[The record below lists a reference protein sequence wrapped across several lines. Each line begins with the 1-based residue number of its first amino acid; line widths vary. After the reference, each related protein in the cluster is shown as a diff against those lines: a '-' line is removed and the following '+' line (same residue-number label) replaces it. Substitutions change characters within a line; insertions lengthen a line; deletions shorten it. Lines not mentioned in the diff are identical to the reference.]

1 MNGRLSKMKVPV
13 RSSPRLLMLQ
23 VTVAVPLWIS
33 CFLCC
38 CGGTGESVR
47 LENKMLERHQTDV
60 VTPVLVHFQ
69 PSSTGE
75 KPPRPGASVGPQK
88 GIRPDAK
95 TIQGHAAA
103 TSSSKVSAHENY
115 SASAPAARPGSDP
128 SSSFQSAAR
137 WARGSPSPPGE
148 RLRVRLS
155 PFGRSMVL
163 MLRRDARFLAKG
175 FSIEAR
181 DPASVEGSP
190 PGSHR
195 TPRSSDGAGD
205 AAGAPAPTDAGEEG
219 RGAPAKNAHG
229 DGDLKGPSR
238 DGGSVAKNNSGV
250 GDVQNTLTEEEKL
263 CFYSGFVHGQ
273 RNSAV
278 TLNMCNGLLGF
289 IRFGEEQLFIEP
301 LAGAAAPASLGLP
314 HLVSRR
320 SGLHVKSS
328 HDPQPATPEAR
339 AGSGRARRSM
349 KLQSWPRRLSS
360 SKYCKIIPSEKV
372 ERGARQEEG
381 PRGRRNAIRPPAR
394 EYAVETL
401 VVAARDV
408 VEEHGTEGSTK
419 LLLTVMSMVYNIF
432 QHSSLAIPI
441 HVRLARLVLL
451 HEHPESL
458 YVGHHGERT
467 LQSFCR
473 WQNSE
478 MGHGASSQAP
488 PLDAAIFVT
497 RTDFCVHTDEPCDT
511 VGIAFLGGM
520 CSDLRKCVIAEE
532 NGLGLAFTIA
542 HELGHNMGM
551 GHDDDDGG
559 GGGGNSACGLGP
571 SIMAGEWVRGSN
583 SSELSWSPCSRLELQ
598 QFLRSPA
605 SACMTET
612 EQQPGQT
619 DVTHVRPQSIQS
631 CAAGKCLNQSEG
643 ENKPKEPPRSPP
655 TEEATR
661 GQPGPAE
668 EKSQTPPQ
676 PPAARDQAKAE
687 QPADNGLLQ
696 TGARGSGA
704 DVAGGVVE
712 PPRDARGECGGQRSV
727 EPWAEPRDGAWGP
740 WGGWSACNQPCGP
753 GLRYRQRR
761 CDLPPPRPGGAECRG
776 GDVQHGVCQLI
787 SCAEETPASRDRQCQ
802 VLHWGGP
809 PAPRPRRWS
818 SVTDP
823 ERPCALLCTAGRK
836 EGATLAAESVQ
847 DGTPC
852 GPYERDVCLGRRCQK
867 VGCDGI
873 VGSPVRE
880 DRCGMCDGD
889 GKSCKV
895 VKGDFNHTRGTAS
908 SHCKKVSICSLSKAK
923 LPTKCYFCYVKAL
936 TIPAGAR
943 RIRVVE
949 HKPAHSYL
957 AVNDSSQ
964 NSINSEWKVERPG
977 DYSVAGSTVRYVR
990 RGIWEKMT
998 VKGPLKQPLNVMV
1011 LLFHD
1016 HNVGIHYEF
1025 TVPVNRSAR
1034 HGERPRTPLYMWT
1047 HVGWENCS
1055 VQCGGGEVRSI
1066 LGCTKIVNRS
1076 QSCVP
1081 DEDCRNVSRPPLQ
1094 NRHCNSHPC
1103 PNRWKVSEWSPCSRT
1118 CGKGLQTRS
1127 VSCHLHLP
1135 GGGSV
1140 RTRDGRCPKP
1150 RPPSSQGC
1158 QGHDCL
1164 GVWQATSWSQ
1174 CSSRCGKGTR
1184 VRTAQCTSPHG
1195 RCLATSRPRE
1205 QDGCEDYSQCYEWK
1219 TGDWSKC
1226 STSCGRGLQSRV
1238 VHCMHRV
1245 SGRHGS
1251 GCEADGKPV
1260 TYRECGVGECDRTF
1274 DANTITSPRLV
1285 ALTYKCLGDQ
1295 WSVYCRLVRERQL
1308 CRDLRWYQRCCETC
1322 RDFYAAA
1329 LLASAPPGQPLLF
1342 PAARPSGS

>member
-1 MNGRLSKMKVPV
+1 MKPLVNVYVNVLPGDECLSRRPITCSGEASPPTPPSPHREVVIWSALVPRGTNSSLQHGGQLSKMKVPV

-38 CGGTGESVR
+38 CGSTGESVR
-47 LENKMLERHQTDV
+47 LENNMLERHQTDV

-75 KPPRPGASVGPQK
+75 KPPRAAASVGPQK

-103 TSSSKVSAHENY
+103 TSSKVSAYETY
-115 SASAPAARPGSDP
+115 STSPPAARPGSVP

-163 MLRRDARFLAKG
+163 ILRRDARFLAKG

-181 DPASVEGSP
+181 DPAPVGGSP

-195 TPRSSDGAGD
+195 TPRSS
-205 AAGAPAPTDAGEEG
+205 AAGAPDPTDAGEDGGPQSRRIGG
-219 RGAPAKNAHG
+219 RGASTKNARG
-229 DGDLKGPSR
+229 DGGSTKGASR

-250 GDVQNTLTEEEKL
+250 ADVHNTLTEEEKL

-289 IRFGEEQLFIEP
+289 IRLGEDQLFIEP
-301 LAGAAAPASLGLP
+301 LAGPAAPASLGLQ

-320 SGLHVKSS
+320 SGLHFKPS
-328 HDPQPATPEAR
+328 HDPQLL
-339 AGSGRARRSM
+339 RS
-349 KLQSWPRRLSS
+349 LLSS
-360 SKYCKIIPSEKV
+360 RADRAAKKT
-372 ERGARQEEG
+372 ERGATQEVG

-478 MGHGASSQAP
+478 MGQGASSQAP
-488 PLDAAIFVT
+488 PFDAAIFVT

-511 VGIAFLGGM
+511 VGIAYLGGM
-520 CSDLRKCVIAEE
+520 CSDLRKCVIVEE

-551 GHDDDDGG
+551 GHDDDDG

-605 SACMTET
+605 SACMSET
-612 EQQPGQT
+612 EQQAGQA
-619 DVTHVRPQSIQS
+619 DVTHVRPQNIQVR
-631 CAAGKCLNQSEG
+631 CAPSNPLCLAS
-643 ENKPKEPPRSPP
+643 SPLGC
-655 TEEATR
+655 R
-661 GQPGPAE
+661 RQ
-668 EKSQTPPQ
+668 
-676 PPAARDQAKAE
+676 
-687 QPADNGLLQ
+687 
-696 TGARGSGA
+696 ARGSAA
-704 DVAGGVVE
+704 DVAVGVAE
-712 PPRDARGECGGQRSV
+712 TPRDARGECGSQRSV
-727 EPWAEPRDGAWGP
+727 DPWAEPRDGAWGP
-740 WGGWSACNQPCGP
+740 WGGWSGCNQPCGP

-761 CDLPPPRPGGAECRG
+761 CDHPPPRPGGAECRG

-823 ERPCALLCTAGRK
+823 ERPCALLCMAGRK
-836 EGATLAAESVQ
+836 EGATLTAESVQ

-895 VKGDFNHTRGTAS
+895 VKGDFNHTRGTG
-908 SHCKKVSICSLSKAK
+908 
-923 LPTKCYFCYVKAL
+923 YVKAL
-936 TIPAGAR
+936 TIPASAR

-1047 HVGWENCS
+1047 HVGWEDCS

-1103 PNRWKVSEWSPCSRT
+1103 PNRWKVSDWSPCSRT

-1195 RCLATSRPRE
+1195 RCLTTSRPRE

-1219 TGDWSKC
+1219 TGDWSQC

-1260 TYRECGVGECDRTF
+1260 TYRECGAGECDRTF

-1308 CRDLRWYQRCCETC
+1308 CRDLRWYQRCCQTC

-1329 LLASAPPGQPLLF
+1329 LLASAPPRQPPAF